1 MAQLDDTSSIPST
14 ATQTA
19 MPETRAA
26 NWMTRR
32 YMLALSIIALLALSA
47 FLIFQQAMQQSLRVQ
62 EAIDVAGEQRAL
74 SQTTALYLQRLAEL
88 NLQVM
93 TGQVEPAEH
102 KARHDEIAANLTRTL
117 DLMEQGHKALSSGA
131 VGFTAN
137 GTLPDA
143 LHNIYFRAPLNLD
156 RQTQDFIR
164 DARTIL
170 RLPLANQTVA
180 QPAVQDLINQ
190 RANRLL
196 QSLDISVSAY
206 NREGKEALEFIRFIQ
221 IVLMFAIIAALVLEA
236 ILIFRPMVARVD
248 REIDEN
254 QRISAELRV
263 ARDGLEDEV
272 IRRTA
277 DLEEA
282 RAEAV
287 RANIAKSRFLA
298 HASHDLSQ
306 PLEAMN
312 LFVGALD
319 RQSDS
324 PRVKAITHDL
334 RQAQRSMRQLLAALL
349 DISQIEA
356 GTIQSNPEP
365 LRLSA
370 LFSQLAAEYTPQAQ
384 ERGLTFRYVQTEQE
398 VMVDRLLLE
407 RILRNLITN
416 AIRYTQ
422 EGAVLLG
429 CRHMASDPT
438 RLRIEVHDT
447 GPGIAPEELERI
459 FEEFHQLDYA
469 GRDKSEGLGLGLTI
483 AKRMASIIEGE
494 LDVRSWPGRGS
505 VFSITVPLLDETEDE
520 ELD

>member
-1 MAQLDDTSSIPST
+1 MAQLDDTSPLPASPKRDT
-14 ATQTA
+14 
-19 MPETRAA
+19 PRERGAA

-32 YMLALSIIALLALSA
+32 YLLALSIIALLALSA
-47 FLIFQQAMQQSLRVQ
+47 FMIFQQAMQQSLRVQ
-62 EAIDVAGEQRAL
+62 EAIDVAGKQRAL

-88 NLQVM
+88 NLLVI
-93 TGQVEPAEH
+93 TGQVEAAEH
-102 KARHDEIAANLTRTL
+102 KTRHDAIAANLTRTL
-117 DLMEQGHKALSSGA
+117 DLMEQGHLALSSGT
-131 VGFTAN
+131 VGFKAN
-137 GTLPDA
+137 GTLPET
-143 LHNIYFRAPLNLD
+143 LHTIYFRPPFNLD
-156 RQTQDFIR
+156 QQTKDFIA

-180 QPAVQDLINQ
+180 QAAVQDLINE

-196 QSLDISVSAY
+196 QSLDLAVSVY
-206 NREGKEALEFIRFIQ
+206 NREGNDALEQIRFIQ
-221 IVLMFAIIAALVLEA
+221 IALMFATLATLILEA

-272 IRRTA
+272 ARRTQ
-277 DLEEA
+277 DLEDA

-287 RANIAKSRFLA
+287 QANIAKSRFLA

-319 RQSDS
+319 RQADKMGS

-370 LFSQLAAEYTPQAQ
+370 LFTQLAAEYKPLAA
-384 ERGLTFRYVQTEQE
+384 EKGLEFRLVQTDQD

-429 CRHMASDPT
+429 CRRMGGDQTHV
-438 RLRIEVHDT
+438 RIEVHDT
-447 GPGIAPEELERI
+447 GPGIPADELERI
-459 FEEFHQLDYA
+459 FEEFHQLAYA

-483 AKRMASIIEGE
+483 AQRMAAIIEGK

-505 VFSITVPLLDETEDE
+505 VFSITVPLLDND
-520 ELD
+520 